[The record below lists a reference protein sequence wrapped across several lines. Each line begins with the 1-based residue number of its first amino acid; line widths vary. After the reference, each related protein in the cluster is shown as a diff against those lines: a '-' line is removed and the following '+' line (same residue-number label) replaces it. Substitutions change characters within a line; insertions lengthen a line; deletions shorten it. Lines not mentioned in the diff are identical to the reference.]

1 MRSPAMA
8 QRLAF
13 FPAPARQGN
22 TKRNLEIYDVSQ
34 VTFKTGVTDLTYL

>member
-22 TKRNLEIYDVSQ
+22 TTRNLEIYDVSQ